1 MRETHR
7 QLWECVA
14 RGLTGCEWLGNSS
27 LMQYWGQTGA
37 RQGIQRKEGCWA
49 KHLLFSLWLSAPG
62 PSLQIQKK
70 LLCSWHCLAALSYA
84 EGLNTAP
91 HPACHQG
98 PRAWSESQSQQVQAL
113 TKGPT
118 SVQCHPGGRNRIPV
132 DQGLC
137 LAWEGTALWKCFP

>member
-7 QLWECVA
+7 QLRECVA

-27 LMQYWGQTGA
+27 LMQHWGQTGT

-49 KHLLFSLWLSAPG
+49 KHLLFSLWL
-62 PSLQIQKK
+62 
-70 LLCSWHCLAALSYA
+70 CSWPQSA
-84 EGLNTAP
+84 NTKETAM
-91 HPACHQG
+91 QLTL
-98 PRAWSESQSQQVQAL
+98 PRSTQLGGGSEHSPTPSVSSRPKGMGSESQSQQVQAL

-118 SVQCHPGGRNRIPV
+118 SVQCHPQGRNCFPV

-137 LAWEGTALWKCFP
+137 LAWEGTALWKWFP